1 MAVACVRFIPAFNN
15 IISSIN
21 TIKFYSPSLDVV
33 SSEILNSQKIKSYKK
48 KITPN
53 ENFFFNKR
61 IEFKNVSYKYDKQK
75 ENVLNDIDLTIE
87 KGGIYAFSGQS
98 GSGKTTL
105 INLLLGFLDPDKGKI
120 LIDEFELSKNINSW
134 QTNGYIPQN
143 VI

>member
-53 ENFFFNKR
+53 ENFF
-61 IEFKNVSYKYDKQK
+61 V
-75 ENVLNDIDLTIE
+75 
-87 KGGIYAFSGQS
+87 
-98 GSGKTTL
+98 
-105 INLLLGFLDPDKGKI
+105 
-120 LIDEFELSKNINSW
+120 
-134 QTNGYIPQN
+134 
-143 VI
+143 